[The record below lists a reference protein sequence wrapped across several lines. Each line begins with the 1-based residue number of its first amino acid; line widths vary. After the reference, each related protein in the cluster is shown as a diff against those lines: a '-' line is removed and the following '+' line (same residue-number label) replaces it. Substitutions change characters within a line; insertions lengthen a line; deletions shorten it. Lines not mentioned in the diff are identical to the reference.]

1 MKITAIARAQSVYAM
16 PPSIFATVP
25 VFDLVDGLKAR
36 YGFRH
41 IPTGQEL
48 INPPPNQ
55 PTNFLWGK
63 CHIGGRTITVESLQ
77 VQNYAAL
84 ATSVSVTTR
93 TSTDDSDLV
102 LADLQQWVVADFK
115 VNAKQ
120 VFPANYVSQ
129 LEFIVDRPIS
139 EQLMILKPLA
149 ELVTGLVRG
158 YGFTACPDYE
168 PSSFILFFDNSKFT
182 NPPTFAGSFLV
193 DRRAGAGYEENR
205 YYSQA
210 PLRTADHI
218 ALLNELEKLLM
229 KK

>member
-1 MKITAIARAQSVYAM
+1 PGDRHGRAFGAPAR
-16 PPSIFATVP
+16 
-25 VFDLVDGLKAR
+25 
-36 YGFRH
+36 H
-41 IPTGQEL
+41 PTLAGRDFPML
-48 INPPPNQ
+48 
-55 PTNFLWGK
+55 PTHRG
-63 CHIGGRTITVESLQ
+63 C
-77 VQNYAAL
+77 AL
-84 ATSVSVTTR
+84 VSVTDHHHR
-93 TSTDDSDLV
+93 QLLS
-102 LADLQQWVVADFK
+102 ADHLHHG
-115 VNAKQ
+115 
-120 VFPANYVSQ
+120 
-129 LEFIVDRPIS
+129 L
-139 EQLMILKPLA
+139 LA